1 MIDYIRSISENIRRL
16 REERGMTQDELAE
29 LADISLSHLSKVESG
44 SRTIGMKTYVKI
56 LDALDAVPILVME
69 TGRVEK
75 QAELLLRFIYLLKE
89 CSEAEAEFLMN
100 TVETMKDNIDSIRN
114 LDRIKKHKRVK
125 KMDYKSSIY
134 TACVCTE

>member
-1 MIDYIRSISENIRRL
+1 MIDYICSISENIRRV
-16 REERGMTQDELAE
+16 REERDMTQDELAE

-56 LDALDAVPILVME
+56 LDALDAVPILVLE

-100 TVETMKDNIDSIRN
+100 SVETMKDNIDKIRN

-125 KMDYKSSIY
+125 KMDYKGSIEY
-134 TACVCTE
+134 I